1 MSYNQEIADK
11 ILRFAKLEP
20 TIPFG
25 VGHDFQTD
33 AFNQD
38 DVLDTAKYLISTGQI
53 SAKIENHY
61 YNGLVNIAFRQ

>member
-1 MSYNQEIADK
+1 MTFSKEIADK
-11 ILRFAKLEP
+11 ILEFAALEP
-20 TIPFG
+20 TIPVG

-33 AFNQD
+33 AFDQN

-53 SAKIENHY
+53 KAKIENHY